1 MQQAARLLAI
11 CVFGLGAV
19 AQTGTAEACIKYDR
33 VAEVRTI
40 DRAIASPETSA
51 AQKAE
56 LKSLRQKMRSNRGT
70 SSEQLI
76 AYSDAVTQAMKV
88 IGKNRIVF
96 RDIPSKP
103 GRQAGIVPQGTCG

>member
-11 CVFGLGAV
+11 CVFGLGVTQA
-19 AQTGTAEACIKYDR
+19 GTAEACLKFDH
-33 VAEVRTI
+33 VAEMRTI

-70 SSEQLI
+70 QSEQLI
-76 AYSDAVTQAMKV
+76 AYHEAVTQAMKV
-88 IGKNRIVF
+88 LGKSRIVF

-103 GRQAGIVPQGTCG
+103 GRQASVVPQGSCG

>member
-11 CVFGLGAV
+11 CVFGMGV
-19 AQTGTAEACIKYDR
+19 AQSGTAKACIKYDH

-40 DRAIASPETSA
+40 ALAIAAPETSA

-56 LKSLRQKMRSNRGT
+56 LKSLRQKMRANRGT
-70 SSEQLI
+70 QSEQLI
-76 AYSDAVTQAMKV
+76 AYHEAVTQAMKV
-88 IGKNRIVF
+88 LGKSRIVF

-103 GRQAGIVPQGTCG
+103 GRQAGIAPQGHCG

>member
-11 CVFGLGAV
+11 CVFGLGI
-19 AQTGTAEACIKYDR
+19 AQTGTAEACIRYDH
-33 VAEVRTI
+33 VAEKRTI

-56 LKSLRQKMRSNRGT
+56 LKSLRQKMRANRGT
-70 SSEQLI
+70 RSEQLV
-76 AYSDAVTQAMKV
+76 AYHEAVTQAMKV
-88 IGKNRIVF
+88 LGKSRIVF

-103 GRQAGIVPQGTCG
+103 GRQAGIAPLSGCG

>member
-11 CVFGLGAV
+11 CVFGLGV
-19 AQTGTAEACIKYDR
+19 AQTGTAEACIKFDR

-40 DRAIASPETSA
+40 DRGIASPETSA

-56 LKSLRQKMRSNRGT
+56 LKSLRQKMRQNRGT
-70 SSEQLI
+70 SSEQLV
-76 AYSDAVTQAMKV
+76 AYHEAVTQAMKV
-88 IGKNRIVF
+88 LGKSRIVY

-103 GRQAGIVPQGTCG
+103 GRQAGIVPQGSCG